1 MPPGVME
8 RLQTY
13 GITPADFPE
22 MLKANPFSNGA
33 TAIDPARFQSLHTT
47 FPYEPPFAK
56 GDPVTTF
63 KTTLANAVTDTSSRS
78 IQNEYNVGL
87 SVSGNTNFFTIFKTQ
102 IKAESAWTW
111 TNTSTT
117 ANSTNTSESASVTV
131 GGPAFGYT
139 GSTDMAVYY
148 DVLYKTF
155 AFAPLTGPI
164 HLRGVVTSRSVRM
177 GAGQEVTVTAGGKKY
192 RTFTN
197 AKGEYRIPGQLTGP
211 VELEVGGVRKS
222 VQPGP
227 NVNIELP

>member
-1 MPPGVME
+1 
-8 RLQTY
+8 
-13 GITPADFPE
+13 
-22 MLKANPFSNGA
+22 
-33 TAIDPARFQSLHTT
+33 
-47 FPYEPPFAK
+47 
-56 GDPVTTF
+56 
-63 KTTLANAVTDTSSRS
+63 
-78 IQNEYNVGL
+78 
-87 SVSGNTNFFTIFKTQ
+87 
-102 IKAESAWTW
+102 
-111 TNTSTT
+111 
-117 ANSTNTSESASVTV
+117 
-131 GGPAFGYT
+131 
-139 GSTDMAVYY
+139 MAVYY